1 MENEDR
7 KKKGSENPDPDPGSL
22 SDAELIERVA
32 RGAFPELSLPMLR
45 AFSPEDWE
53 ALEHRIGKDAARAL
67 AAVLE
72 LGRRMEGKND

>member
-1 MENEDR
+1 MENQDR
-7 KKKGSENPDPDPGSL
+7 KKKDSDTPEPDPASL
-22 SDAELIERVA
+22 SEADLIERVA

-45 AFSPEDWE
+45 AFSPEEWE

-72 LGRRMEGKND
+72 LGRRMEEKND

>member
-7 KKKGSENPDPDPGSL
+7 GKKDPEQLDLTAL
-22 SDAELIERVA
+22 SDADLIERVA